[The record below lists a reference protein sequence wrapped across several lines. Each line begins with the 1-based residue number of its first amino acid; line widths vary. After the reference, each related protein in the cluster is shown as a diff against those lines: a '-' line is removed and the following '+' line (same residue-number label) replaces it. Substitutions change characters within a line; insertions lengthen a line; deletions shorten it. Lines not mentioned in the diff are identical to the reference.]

1 MEKYVYIETFGCQM
15 NDDDSERMLSF
26 LKDDNFTLCSTP
38 NEADLILLNTCSVR
52 EKAEHKVYSML
63 GRFRSLKEENPELI
77 IGVTGCVAQQAG
89 ERLIERAPYLDM
101 VIGTH
106 NIHNLVKLLGKKE
119 KGKKLRIV
127 ATELKEDITR
137 EEYRVSMPLASKVKA
152 TVSIMRGCDNYCT
165 YCIVPYVRGPE
176 MSRAAEDIIAE
187 VKELT
192 KSGVT
197 EVTLLGQNVNSYK
210 GGVGFTELLKLVCGV
225 GELKR
230 VRFVTSHPKDLSR
243 ELIELFNTE
252 PKLCRQIHL
261 PLQSGS
267 NSVLQAM
274 KRGYTVESY
283 MEKVHALR
291 SLYPSISLTTDI
303 IVGFPGESEEDFRM
317 TMDAIEDVGYDNI
330 FSFVYSQRPGTVAAE
345 LEESLSDSEKKERL
359 YELQKLQKEITASK
373 QSALVGK
380 IVEVLVEGESK
391 ASKQELSGR
400 TECNKVVNFSL
411 DDTGTFDKD
420 NIVGSII
427 QLKITDA
434 FTNSLR
440 GELVWKEANVC

>member
-1 MEKYVYIETFGCQM
+1 ETFGCQM